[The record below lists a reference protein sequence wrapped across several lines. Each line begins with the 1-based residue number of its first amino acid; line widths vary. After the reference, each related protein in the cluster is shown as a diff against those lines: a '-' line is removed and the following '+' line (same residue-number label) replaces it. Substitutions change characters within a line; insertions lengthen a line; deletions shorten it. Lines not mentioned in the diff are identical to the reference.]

1 MTAIQARFDL
11 RYPGFRLDVDL
22 NLPGRGM
29 SALFGPSGSGK
40 TTLLRLIAGLERAD
54 TGHLSVGG
62 KSWQSGATF
71 VPVHDRPIGYVFQ
84 DARLFPHLTVR
95 GNLEYGLRRIPSAK
109 QEVSLDDLIELLG
122 IGPLLQRKPDRLSG
136 GEQQRVAIA
145 RALAVSPRLLMMD
158 EPLAALDQTLKQEI
172 LPYLERLHAILEIP
186 VLYVSHE
193 LQEISRLADHLIML
207 DAGRVLAEGKI
218 ASLMTRLDLP
228 LAHSS
233 NAEALIEA
241 TVAGHNPAYQLT
253 QVRFSGGLL
262 ALPLLDL
269 PVGRPVRIRVPARDV
284 SLTLS
289 PQTGTSIIN
298 ILPATISG
306 IAESGPSQHVVA
318 LDIGGTH
325 ILSRL
330 TRKSVEMLG
339 LNPGSP
345 VYAQIKGV
353 AILD

>member
-1 MTAIQARFDL
+1 MNFIQARFDL
-11 RYPGFRLDVDL
+11 QYPGFRLNVDL
-22 NLPGRGM
+22 NLPGHGV

-40 TTLLRLIAGLERAD
+40 TTLLRLIAGLERTD
-54 TGHLSVGG
+54 TGHLSVDGEL
-62 KSWQSGATF
+62 WQSQATF
-71 VPVHDRPIGYVFQ
+71 LPVHDRPIGYVFQ

-109 QEVSLDDLIELLG
+109 QRVSLDDLIELLG
-122 IGPLLQRKPDRLSG
+122 IGALLQRKPDRLSG

-158 EPLAALDQTLKQEI
+158 EPLASLDQSLKQEI
-172 LPYLERLHAILEIP
+172 LPYLERLHAVLEIP

-193 LQEISRLADHLIML
+193 LQEISRLADHLILL

-228 LAHSS
+228 LAQSN

-241 TVAGHNPAYQLT
+241 TVAGHDPTYQLT

-269 PVGRPVRIRVPARDV
+269 PVGRQVRIRVPARDV

-298 ILPATISG
+298 ILSATISG
-306 IAESGPSQHVVA
+306 IAELGTSQHVAA

-339 LNPGSP
+339 LHPGLL